1 MGGAAAGPL
10 APRSGLIQPLV
21 ASAAAAA
28 GGGGGSGGSPAEE
41 VILDSE
47 EEQQE
52 QQPPATGAAAPAG
65 ATLEGLAAAVA
76 VATAKAVVSGSAG
89 EQGQAAAGLAPVV
102 AVCQRACAHLLRL
115 LAAPGVATLQQL
127 LGALLCSL
135 VQQCRQQLGLK
146 ASASRRAHHHHQQ
159 QQQPLLLGFRD
170 PQAAEA
176 VQQSLAA
183 LARGLLLELLPLRL
197 GSDAQLELQRR
208 RLTAGA
214 VAVSGGLAD
223 AGLSSA
229 ALQRR
234 LAAALAD

>member
-1 MGGAAAGPL
+1 
-10 APRSGLIQPLV
+10 
-21 ASAAAAA
+21 
-28 GGGGGSGGSPAEE
+28 
-41 VILDSE
+41 
-47 EEQQE
+47 
-52 QQPPATGAAAPAG
+52 
-65 ATLEGLAAAVA
+65 
-76 VATAKAVVSGSAG
+76 
-89 EQGQAAAGLAPVV
+89 LAPVV

-146 ASASRRAHHHHQQ
+146 ASASRRAHHHQQ

-197 GSDAQLELQRR
+197 GSAAQLELQRR

-214 VAVSGGLAD
+214 GAVSGGLAD